1 MFYAVVIHPKE
12 SDSGCRKAIFV
23 QNQVVSENSSVE

>member
-1 MFYAVVIHPKE
+1 MFYGVVTHPEE

-23 QNQVVSENSSVE
+23 QNQVVSENASVE